1 MIAGGGPVPSGPKER
16 ALVGAAR
23 SVGRVFGVT
32 DKKSAGKAAVWAAI
46 GGAPGLAAF
55 AAKSAVNNYRQ
66 RKQARANEA

>member
-16 ALVGAAR
+16 ALVSAGR
-23 SVGRVFGVT
+23 SVGKVFGVT
-32 DKKSAGKAAVWAAI
+32 DRKSAGKAALWAAI

-55 AAKSAVNNYRQ
+55 AAKSAMNNYRQ